1 MCMRRFY
8 GALVTPELL
17 RCGAMPE
24 PKPVAAFAW
33 IASHPWLY
41 PLLEA
46 LHVVGI
52 ALLLGSLVLL
62 ELRVW
67 GLGASLPVEPL
78 ARLALPLTL
87 AGFALAAMT
96 GLTMFISQP
105 GELLANRVFVLK
117 MGLLMLAGLN
127 AASFHARG
135 GLQSL
140 DGFARAQTLVSLGLW
155 LAVIICGRW
164 IAYY

>member
-1 MCMRRFY
+1 
-8 GALVTPELL
+8 
-17 RCGAMPE
+17 MPE
-24 PKPVAAFAW
+24 PRAVTAFAW
-33 IASHPWLY
+33 IATHPWLY
-41 PLLEA
+41 PMLEA

-52 ALLLGSLVLL
+52 ALLLGSLTLL

-67 GLGASLPVEPL
+67 GFGAALPMAPL

-87 AGFALAAMT
+87 AGFALAAGT
-96 GLTMFISQP
+96 GLTMFASQP
-105 GELLANRVFVLK
+105 AELLANRVFVVKLT
-117 MGLLMLAGLN
+117 LLVLAGLN

-140 DGFARAQTLVSLGLW
+140 DRVARVQTLISLGLW